1 MLWCIYGRPGAGKT
15 LYAMQSYVI
24 PYVARNRRIVTNI
37 TGLSVAGISGCAH
50 VPPTLVRIDR
60 AETIADVCR
69 FFDDSDNCRD
79 VLFVLDEVQNMLKT
93 DAMTDWLFQRL
104 TLMRKQNVDFVLVT
118 QVPTRI
124 PAEIRDLAEG
134 CSLFVRAYSFG
145 SRSRTLE
152 YRYNCGTPKMV
163 SDKPSDYDSM
173 EVRKLDPKIFTCY
186 CSYIDNQIMGGSEDK
201 KAMERTTKIWASSKA
216 KRLYASLAIPVV
228 VCLVGYMIVSSLF
241 RSVSAVG
248 ISKKIDEKKTELASP
263 LSGDKQK
270 VVEDEDEDEEM
281 EMRTER
287 CFVRMVCDS
296 ETCKTDVGEFPAKSY
311 DARCSC
317 FQLDSLRVRQCSQR
331 YKV

>member
-60 AETIADVCR
+60 VETVSDVCKL
-69 FFDDSDNCRD
+69 FDDTERCRD

-93 DAMTDWLFQRL
+93 DAMTNWLFQRL

-124 PAEIRDLAEG
+124 PAELRDLAEG

-145 SRSRTLE
+145 SRTRTLE

-163 SDKPSDYDSM
+163 ADKPSDYDSM
-173 EVRKLDPKIFTCY
+173 EVRRLDPKIFTCY
-186 CSYIDNQIMGGSEDK
+186 CSYIDSQIMGGAEDR
-201 KAMERTTKIWASSKA
+201 KALERTTKVWASSKA
-216 KRLYASLAIPVV
+216 KRLYLSLAIPVV
-228 VCLVGYMIVSSLF
+228 VCFVGYMIVSSLF

-248 ISKKIDEKKTELASP
+248 ISGKMDEKKKELVA
-263 LSGDKQK
+263 LQAGEEKK
-270 VVEDEDEDEEM
+270 VVENENEQEEQFA
-281 EMRTER
+281 ER
-287 CFVRMVCDS
+287 CFVRIACDS
-296 ETCKTDVGEFPAKSY
+296 ETCRTDVGTYPVASY
-311 DARCSC
+311 DPSCDCFDLDTLRIRRCSE
-317 FQLDSLRVRQCSQR
+317 R
-331 YKV
+331 YKI